1 MGISSVLKDK
11 KEFWRWLVAMVT
23 QHYNVFNTTELYT
36 LNG

>member
-1 MGISSVLKDK
+1 MGIASVLQDK